1 MMQLVDYLWGET
13 LYEGLETRVQRAVK
27 RPSGERVVVK
37 QPVAMTPSS
46 RTVGRLLHEHQL
58 LTKLAD
64 VPGVARP
71 LALEQQGGSVALV
84 LHDAGLRSLDRV
96 LAERGR
102 LHIEA
107 ALRLAL
113 GVCRVL
119 QGVHAAG
126 VMHKD
131 VKPQNILVDETWT
144 EVVLVDFGI
153 ASELA
158 QEATEASLPDA
169 LEGTLAYISPEQTG
183 RTARGLDARTDLY
196 SLGVLLFEALSGR
209 RPFLEKDPLA
219 LVHAHLAKTP
229 PALDEPRLVEGVPG
243 AVARL
248 VERCLEKHPEQRYQT
263 ASGLAS
269 DLERALSAWTERG
282 HIAPFALGRKDFSP
296 RLSLP
301 QTLVSRDEESREIAA
316 AFERAAGGAVEVLL
330 LAGPSGVGKTALVRS
345 VYREIARAG
354 RGLLLSGKHDQLGRS
369 VPYAALAQAFSGLLN
384 NLTASPKPV
393 FESWRARID
402 RALGPNA
409 RVIADLV
416 PELEW
421 LMGTLAP
428 VPEVPTEMA
437 YNRLKLSWI
446 DFVRSVTDASPP
458 LVLFLDDL
466 QWVDPASLE
475 LLKVLLTDVGR
486 KHLLVIAAYR
496 DNEVEPG
503 HPLWTLVEAVSAS
516 GVTTPRLTVGPLSEA
531 SVAQWLTLALS
542 AEPERVRPLSG
553 ALHRKTHGNPFFLG
567 QLLLEL
573 HRQKRVRRD
582 LEDGA
587 WQWDQDAVERAAVT
601 DNVVDLVLRKVVEL
615 PASTQDVLGQAACA
629 GHSFSFEELTVL
641 SGKEPAEVGAVLW
654 PAVLAGLVLPSDGHY
669 REAQALAQS
678 LAHLSR
684 DLEARYRFL
693 HDRVQQAF
701 YERIP
706 PEQRARTHLAIGRRL
721 RAVFERQ
728 GGSNQKQLEMVRHL
742 NLGAAALENEGERK
756 DLAKL
761 NLRGAR
767 AAKANGS
774 YKLQATLA
782 EQAQRL
788 LGERAW
794 EDEPQLSVEMALER
808 IEADYMLRAFDEVH
822 RGALALLS
830 RPLPAPPRLAAQE
843 LRVRAFRAAGQLRE
857 GESLGLLA
865 LAEQGIHY
873 PESNEACI
881 AQIKQLLEECNAWL
895 DEHPEGFTRMPAD
908 PSPEHS
914 LCDAL
919 EAAMGLC
926 AVIGTRPATF
936 ALAAVRNTHQ
946 AMKRGALTSAAP
958 FFIGI
963 LAHAPSAF
971 LGDYRGSVR
980 WTREGE
986 QAAIRLASP
995 FFPECSFIRGL
1006 YVPHESPVE
1015 QSRSCYQAALRAAT
1029 VSGSFVGT
1037 SYGLLGELYY
1047 VDLWGGRPLDQVA
1060 KREEA
1065 QRDLMARA
1073 GDAHGRQFFALV
1085 ADYAAFLRAATRPR
1099 PTPEQDWLTESSR
1112 SFLARGNGL
1121 VAELARILEVH
1132 LFLSFGEHTRALEH
1146 AEEAERFR
1154 PAVYGTPSVTDIPL
1168 WRGLAAAK
1176 CCVSTRPQADTRPHE
1191 ERAGLLA
1198 TLDHAIERFRTFTEG
1213 CAENF
1218 GHKLRLLEAE
1228 RARLDGRTDDALSAY
1243 DDAIEQAHAHGFLH
1257 VEALAAQLCADFH
1270 LSANRERLAAH
1281 YLRQACDAYTR
1292 WGALALVAHLHE
1304 QHPTL
1309 LPGPAAALAAERAP
1323 TTASINTTDT
1333 TGNAALDVA
1342 TTVRVTQALSSE
1354 LVLGALIG
1362 RILRLLAEN
1371 AGAERAVLALVQ
1383 GGTLRVEA
1391 ELALDPER
1399 LALDLNE
1406 PIGASARLPS
1416 SVVQYVERSKVPVV
1430 LGQAVTDPRFDTDPY
1445 LRSRRPP
1452 SLLAVPLVHQG
1463 RLSGVMYLEHAHAVD
1478 AFPQARIELCALL
1491 ASQAATAVENAT
1503 LYAEVRSKTEA
1514 LQAANA
1520 HLEQEVEARTRELR
1534 AAKEAADAAN
1544 QAKSTF
1550 LAHMSHE
1557 LRTPLNG
1564 ILGYAQILEHS
1575 TSLSPAERNGVQT
1588 IRRSGE
1594 HLLTL
1599 INDVLDLAK
1608 IEAGRMDLTP
1618 REVQLPAL
1626 IGTVTDLCRV
1636 RAESKG
1642 LAFSSRVSG
1651 PPLSHVHTDDK
1662 RLLQVLLN
1670 LLSNAIKFTERGR
1683 VSLQV
1688 DVLEES
1694 GPERTVRFRIEDSG
1708 PGIAPEHLLRIF
1720 EPFEQ
1725 VGSEVARADGT
1736 GLGLTI
1742 TRQIVERMGGRI
1754 EVQSRLG
1761 EGSVFTVTLRL
1772 TEARPPASAA
1782 GAALGW
1788 EQITGYEG
1796 ERRRVLV
1803 VDDHADNRAVL
1814 RDLLAPRGFLVLEA
1828 EGGEAALRLATE
1840 HTPALVVMDLAMPG
1854 MDGYEA
1860 TRRLRQLPALARTV
1874 VLASSASVAGG
1885 ELERSREAGC
1895 DDLLPKP
1902 VEAGALL
1909 DRLERSLELSWIR
1922 EERRGPLPSPA
1933 VLTEAELA
1941 ALPRPQPDDLARLLD
1956 LSSRGRVLELIEEA
1970 KRLQEKDEQLRP
1982 WLGRL
1987 SALAKS
1993 FQFKAL
1999 RALLVDS
2006 RREPP
2011 I

>member
-1 MMQLVDYLWGET
+1 MVQLVEYGWGET
-13 LYEGLETRVQRAVK
+13 LYEGLETRVQRAVH

-37 QPVAMTPSS
+37 RPVATAPGA
-46 RTVGRLLHEHQL
+46 RTVGRLLHEHQIL
-58 LTKLAD
+58 SKLAD

-71 LALEQQGGSVALV
+71 LSLEQQGGSAALV
-84 LHDAGLRSLDRV
+84 LRDAGLRSLDRV

-102 LHIEA
+102 LRVEA

-119 QGVHAAG
+119 EGVHAAG

-131 VKPQNILVDETWT
+131 VKPQNILVDEGWA

-196 SLGVLLFEALSGR
+196 SLGVMLFEALSGR
-209 RPFLEKDPLA
+209 RPFLDKDPLA
-219 LVHAHLAKTP
+219 LVHAHLAKAP
-229 PALDEPRLVEGVPG
+229 PALESLVEGVPG
-243 AVARL
+243 VVARL

-263 ASGLAS
+263 ARGLGA
-269 DLERALSAWTERG
+269 DLARALSEWTERG
-282 HIAPFALGRKDFSP
+282 RIEPFALGQKDFSP

-301 QTLVSRDEESREIAA
+301 QTLVSRDSEGQEIAA

-330 LAGPSGVGKTALVRS
+330 LAGPSGAGKTALVRS

-384 NLTASPKPV
+384 NLTASPRPV
-393 FESWRARID
+393 FEAWRARIHQ
-402 RALGPNA
+402 ALGTNA

-421 LMGTLAP
+421 LMGALAP

-446 DFVRSVTDASPP
+446 DFVRAVTDASPP

-503 HPLWTLVEAVSAS
+503 HPLWALVDAVSGS
-516 GVTTPRLTVGPLSEA
+516 GVTTSRLTVGPLSEA

-542 AEPERVRPLSG
+542 AEPERVQPLAG

-573 HRQKRVRRD
+573 HRQGRVRRD
-582 LEDGA
+582 LEHGA

-615 PASTQDVLGQAACA
+615 PAGTQEVLGQAACA

-641 SGKEPAEVGAVLW
+641 SGKTPADVGAVLW
-654 PAVLAGLVLPSDGHY
+654 PAVLAGLVLPIDGQY
-669 REAQALAQS
+669 REAQALA
-678 LAHLSR
+678 LAR
-684 DLEARYRFL
+684 QGGDLEARYRFL

-721 RAVFERQ
+721 RAVFEQQ
-728 GGSNQKQLEMVRHL
+728 GGSSQKQLEMVRHL
-742 NLGAAALENEGERK
+742 NLGAAALEGEGERK
-756 DLAKL
+756 ELAAL
-761 NLRGAR
+761 NLRGAK
-767 AAKANGS
+767 AAKRNGS
-774 YKLQATLA
+774 YQLQAMLV
-782 EQAQRL
+782 EGAQRL

-822 RGALALLS
+822 RGAQALLG
-830 RPLPAPPRLAAQE
+830 RPLPALPRLAAQE
-843 LRVRAFRAAGQLRE
+843 LRVRAYRAAGQLRE
-857 GESLGLLA
+857 GEILGLAA
-865 LAEQGIHY
+865 LSEQGIHY

-881 AQIKQLLEECNAWL
+881 AQTVQLIGECNAWL
-895 DEHPEGFTRMPAD
+895 DQHPEGFTRMPAD

-926 AVIGTRPATF
+926 AVIGTRPAIF
-936 ALAAVRNTHQ
+936 ALAAVRNTLQ
-946 AMKRGALTSAAP
+946 ATKRGALTSAAP

-963 LAHAPSAF
+963 MAHAPSAF

-995 FFPECSFIRGL
+995 FFPQCSFVRGL

-1015 QSRSCYQAALRAAT
+1015 QSRAFYQAALRAALA
-1029 VSGSFVGT
+1029 SGSFVGT

-1060 KREEA
+1060 KREES

-1073 GDAHGRQFFALV
+1073 GDAHGGQFFAL
-1085 ADYAAFLRAATRPR
+1085 AASYAAFLRAEARPR
-1099 PTPEQDWLTESSR
+1099 LAPDQDWLAAASSR
-1112 SFLARGNGL
+1112 SFVARGNGL

-1132 LFLSFGEHTRALEH
+1132 LFLAFGEHARALDH

-1154 PAVYGTPSVTDIPL
+1154 PAVYGTPPVTDIPL

-1176 CCVSTRPQADTRPHE
+1176 CCSTARARD
-1191 ERAGLLA
+1191 ERARLLA
-1198 TLDHAIERFRTFTEG
+1198 ILDHAIERFRSFTEG

-1228 RARLDGRTDDALSAY
+1228 RARLDGRTDDALLAY
-1243 DDAIEQAHAHGFLH
+1243 DDAIEQASAQGFLH
-1257 VEALAAQLCADFH
+1257 VEALAAQRCADFH
-1270 LSANRERLAAH
+1270 LSAGRRRLAAQ
-1281 YLRQACDAYTR
+1281 YLRQARDAYAR

-1304 QHPTL
+1304 QHPAL
-1309 LPGPAAALAAERAP
+1309 LPDLAAAPAVERTAT

-1342 TTVRVTQALSSE
+1342 TTVRAAQALSSE
-1354 LVLGALIG
+1354 LVLGTLIG
-1362 RILRLLAEN
+1362 RILRLLGEN

-1383 GGTLRVEA
+1383 GGALRVEA
-1391 ELALDPER
+1391 ELVLDPER

-1430 LGQAVTDPRFDTDPY
+1430 LGHAVADPRFDADPY
-1445 LRSRRPP
+1445 LRSRRPA

-1463 RLSGVMYLEHAHAVD
+1463 RLSGVMYLEHAHADD

-1503 LYAEVRSKTEA
+1503 LYAEVQRKTEA

-1520 HLEQEVEARTRELR
+1520 RLEQQVEERTRELR
-1534 AAKEAADAAN
+1534 AAKEAADAASK
-1544 QAKSTF
+1544 AKSTF

-1564 ILGYAQILEHS
+1564 ILGYAQILERS
-1575 TSLSPAERNGVQT
+1575 SALSRADRSGVQT

-1608 IEAGRMDLTP
+1608 IEAGRIDLAP
-1618 REVQLPAL
+1618 RDVQFAAL
-1626 IGTVTDLCRV
+1626 LGTVTDLCRV

-1642 LAFSSRVSG
+1642 LAFSSELSG
-1651 PPLSHVHTDDK
+1651 PALAYVHADDR
-1662 RLLQVLLN
+1662 RLIQVLLN

-1683 VSLQV
+1683 VSLHV
-1688 DVLEES
+1688 EVLDGS
-1694 GPERTVRFRIEDSG
+1694 GPERAVRFRVEDSG
-1708 PGIAPEHLLRIF
+1708 TGIAPDHLARIF

-1725 VGSEVARADGT
+1725 VGSEVARAEGT

-1742 TRQIVERMGGRI
+1742 TRQLVERMGGRI
-1754 EVQSRLG
+1754 EVQSRPG
-1761 EGSVFTVTLRL
+1761 EGSVFTVTMRL
-1772 TEARPPASAA
+1772 TEAQPPASAV
-1782 GAALGW
+1782 GAALAVG
-1788 EQITGYEG
+1788 EIAGYEG
-1796 ERRRVLV
+1796 DRRRVLV
-1803 VDDHADNRAVL
+1803 VDDHADNRAVV
-1814 RDLLAPRGFLVLEA
+1814 RDLLVPLGFSVLEA
-1828 EGGEAALRLATE
+1828 EGGEAALRMAAE
-1840 HTPALVVMDLAMPG
+1840 HAPALIVMDLAMPG
-1854 MDGYEA
+1854 MDGYET
-1860 TRRLRQLPALARTV
+1860 TRRLRQIPSLERTV
-1874 VLASSASVAGG
+1874 ILASSAGVAGR
-1885 ELERSREAGC
+1885 EVERSREAGC
-1895 DDLLPKP
+1895 DDFLPKP
-1902 VEAGALL
+1902 VEAGALF
-1909 DRLERSLELSWIR
+1909 DRLQRSLGLSWIR
-1922 EERRGPLPSPA
+1922 DERPGQLPPPA
-1933 VLTEAELA
+1933 QLTEAEIA
-1941 ALPRPQPDDLARLLD
+1941 ALPCPQPDDMARLLD
-1956 LSSRGRVLELIEEA
+1956 LSSRGRILELLEEA
-1970 KRLQEKDEQLRP
+1970 RRLQEKDEQLRP
-1982 WLGRL
+1982 WLDRL
-1987 SALAKS
+1987 SALARS
-1993 FQFKAL
+1993 FQLKAL
-1999 RALLVDS
+1999 RALLVNS
-2006 RREPP
+2006 RRGASV
-2011 I
+2011 

>member
-1 MMQLVDYLWGET
+1 MVQLAEYAWGET
-13 LYEGLETRVQRAVK
+13 LYEGLETRVQRAVH

-37 QPVAMTPSS
+37 RPVAAIPSA
-46 RTVGRLLHEHQL
+46 RTVGRLLHEHRIL
-58 LTKLAD
+58 SKLAG

-71 LALEQQGGSVALV
+71 LGLEQQGGGPALV
-84 LHDAGLRSLDRV
+84 LRDAGLRSLDRV

-102 LHIEA
+102 LRVEA
-107 ALRLAL
+107 ALRLAV

-131 VKPQNILVDETWT
+131 VKPQNILVDEGWA

-158 QEATEASLPDA
+158 QEAAEARLPDA

-209 RPFLEKDPLA
+209 RPFLDKDPLA
-219 LVHAHLAKTP
+219 LVHAHLAKAP
-229 PALDEPRLVEGVPG
+229 PALDGLVEGVPG
-243 AVARL
+243 VLARI

-263 ASGLAS
+263 ARGLGA
-269 DLERALSAWTERG
+269 DLERVLSEWTERG
-282 HIAPFALGRKDFSP
+282 RAEPFALGRKDFSP

-301 QTLVSRDEESREIAA
+301 QSLVSRDRESRQIAA
-316 AFERAAGGAVEVLL
+316 AFDRAASGAVEVLL

-402 RALGPNA
+402 KALGKNA

-421 LMGTLAP
+421 LMGPLAP

-437 YNRLKLSWI
+437 YHRLKLSWI
-446 DFVRSVTDASPP
+446 DFVRAVTDASPP
-458 LVLFLDDL
+458 LLLFLDDL

-496 DNEVEPG
+496 DNEVDPG
-503 HPLWTLVEAVSAS
+503 HPLWTCIDAVSAS
-516 GVTTPRLTVGPLSEA
+516 GVAITRLAVGPLSEA
-531 SVAQWLTLALS
+531 SVAAWLTLALS
-542 AEPERVRPLSG
+542 AGPERVGALAG
-553 ALHRKTHGNPFFLG
+553 ALHRKTNGNPFFLG

-573 HRQKRVRRD
+573 HRQRRVRRD

-587 WQWDQDAVERAAVT
+587 WRWDQDAVERAAVT

-615 PASTQDVLGQAACA
+615 PADTQELLGQAACA

-641 SGKEPAEVGAVLW
+641 SGKGPAEVGALLW
-654 PAVLAGLVLPSDGHY
+654 PAVLDGLVVPSDGQY
-669 REAQALAQS
+669 REAQALA
-678 LAHLSR
+678 LAHQSS

-706 PEQRARTHLAIGRRL
+706 PEQRTRTHLAIGRRL
-721 RAVFERQ
+721 RAAFEQQ
-728 GGSNQKQLEMVRHL
+728 GGAHQKQLEMVRHL
-742 NLGAAALENEGERK
+742 NLGAAALHGEAARK
-756 DLAKL
+756 DLAAL

-767 AAKANGS
+767 AAKRNGS
-774 YKLQATLA
+774 YQLQATLV
-782 EQAQRL
+782 ERAQEL

-794 EDEPQLSVEMALER
+794 DTEPELSVELALER

-822 RGALALLS
+822 RGAEALLA
-830 RPLPAPPRLAAQE
+830 RRLPALPRLAAQE

-857 GESLGLLA
+857 GERLGLSA
-865 LAEQGIHY
+865 LAEHGIHY

-881 AQIKQLLEECNAWL
+881 AQIVELIGECNAWL
-895 DEHPEGFTRMPAD
+895 DLHPEGFTRMPAD

-963 LAHAPSAF
+963 MAHAPSAF

-986 QAAIRLASP
+986 QAAVRLGSP

-1006 YVPHESPVE
+1006 YVPHEAPVE
-1015 QSRSCYQAALRAAT
+1015 QSRIHYQAALREGLA
-1029 VSGSFVGT
+1029 SGSFVGT

-1060 KREEA
+1060 RREES
-1065 QRDLMARA
+1065 QRELMARA
-1073 GDAHGRQFFALV
+1073 GDAHGRQFFAL
-1085 ADYAAFLRAATRPR
+1085 AASYAAFLRAAPRKRPA
-1099 PTPEQDWLTESSR
+1099 PDEDWLTAASSR
-1112 SFLARGNGL
+1112 AFLARGNGL
-1121 VAELARILEVH
+1121 VAELARILEAH
-1132 LFLSFGEHTRALEH
+1132 LFLAFGEHARALER

-1154 PAVYGTPSVTDIPL
+1154 PAVYGVAPVTDIPL

-1176 CCVSTRPQADTRPHE
+1176 RCAPALADG
-1191 ERAGLLA
+1191 ERATLLA
-1198 TLDHAIERFRTFTEG
+1198 TLDHAIERFRTFAEG

-1228 RARLDGRTDDALSAY
+1228 RARLDGRTDDALLAY
-1243 DDAIEQAHAHGFLH
+1243 DDAIEQAGAQGFLH

-1270 LSANRERLAAH
+1270 LAANRTRLAAH

-1292 WGALALVAHLHE
+1292 WGALALVDYLHE
-1304 QHPTL
+1304 QHPAL
-1309 LPGPAAALAAERAP
+1309 LPDLAAASAVERTVT
-1323 TTASINTTDT
+1323 TTASFNTTDT

-1342 TTVRVTQALSSE
+1342 TTVRATQALSSE
-1354 LVLGALIG
+1354 LVLGTLIG

-1383 GGTLRVEA
+1383 GGALRVEA
-1391 ELALDPER
+1391 ELVLDPER
-1399 LALDLNE
+1399 LSLDLNE
-1406 PIGASARLPS
+1406 PVGASARLPS
-1416 SVVQYVERSKVPVV
+1416 AVVQYVERSKVPVV
-1430 LGQAVTDPRFDTDPY
+1430 LGRAVADPRFDADPY
-1445 LRSRRPP
+1445 LRSRRPA

-1463 RLSGVMYLEHAHAVD
+1463 RLSGVMYLEHAHAID

-1503 LYAEVRSKTEA
+1503 LYAEVQRKTEA

-1520 HLEQEVEARTRELR
+1520 RLELEVEQRTRELR
-1534 AAKEAADAAN
+1534 AAKEAADAAS

-1564 ILGYAQILEHS
+1564 ILGYAQILERS
-1575 TSLSPAERNGVQT
+1575 SSLSREDRNGVQT

-1608 IEAGRMDLTP
+1608 IEAGRIDLTP
-1618 REVQLPAL
+1618 RDVQFDAL
-1626 IGTVTDLCRV
+1626 VGIVTDLCRV

-1642 LAFSSRVSG
+1642 LAFSSEITG
-1651 PPLSHVHTDDK
+1651 PALSHVHTDDR
-1662 RLLQVLLN
+1662 RLIQVLLN
-1670 LLSNAIKFTERGR
+1670 LLGNAIKFTERGR
-1683 VSLQV
+1683 VGLRV
-1688 DVLEES
+1688 DVLEGG
-1694 GPERTVRFRIEDSG
+1694 GPERAVRFRVEDTG
-1708 PGIAPEHLLRIF
+1708 PGIPPEHQQRIF

-1725 VGSEVARADGT
+1725 AGSDVARAEGT

-1772 TEARPPASAA
+1772 TEAQPPANAA
-1782 GAALGW
+1782 GAALVPG
-1788 EQITGYEG
+1788 EITGYEG

-1803 VDDHADNRAVL
+1803 VDDLADNRAVV
-1814 RDLLAPRGFLVLEA
+1814 RDLLAPLGFSVLEA
-1828 EGGEAALRLATE
+1828 EGGEAALRLAAE
-1840 HTPALVVMDLAMPG
+1840 HAPAVIVLDLAMPG

-1860 TRRLRQLPALARTV
+1860 ARRLRQIPSLERAV
-1874 VLASSASVAGG
+1874 ILASSAGVAGR
-1885 ELERSREAGC
+1885 EIERSREAGC
-1895 DDLLPKP
+1895 DDFLPKP
-1902 VEAGALL
+1902 VEAAALL
-1909 DRLERSLELSWIR
+1909 GRLQRALGLTWIR
-1922 EERRGPLPSPA
+1922 EERRGPLASPA
-1933 VLTEAELA
+1933 ALTEAEIA
-1941 ALPRPQPDDLARLLD
+1941 ALPCPQPADMARLLD
-1956 LSSRGRVLELIEEA
+1956 LSSRGRILDLVEEA
-1970 KRLQEKDEQLRP
+1970 KRLQAQDERLRP
-1982 WLGRL
+1982 WLERL
-1987 SALAKS
+1987 SALARG
-1993 FQFKAL
+1993 FQFKAI
-1999 RALLVDS
+1999 RAMLAGGHRGAS
-2006 RREPP
+2006 A
-2011 I
+2011 